1 LILGVLSVNI
11 FLERGDSMTD
21 IGINIAKRRTELG
34 LTQEELAKRMGY
46 KSKTSINKIEK
57 GINDIPQTKIVK
69 FAEVLRTTPAYLM
82 GWEKTEKKNNA
93 IVDIVARMRTDED
106 FLSLVESLNELE
118 AEKIIAFKQLISTL
132 LK

>member
-1 LILGVLSVNI
+1 MN
-11 FLERGDSMTD
+11 D
-21 IGINIAKRRTELG
+21 IGKNIARRRTELG
-34 LTQEELAKRMGY
+34 LTQEELAFLMGY

-82 GWEKTEKKNNA
+82 GWEQTEKKNNV

-106 FLSLVESLNELE
+106 FLSLVESLSRMD
-118 AEKIIAFKQLISTL
+118 AEKIAVFKQLLSTF

>member
-1 LILGVLSVNI
+1 
-11 FLERGDSMTD
+11 MTE
-21 IGINIAKRRTELG
+21 IGKNIAYRRTELG
-34 LTQEELAKRMGY
+34 MTQEELAKRMGY

-82 GWEKTEKKNNA
+82 GWEKTEKKNNV
-93 IVDIVARMRTDED
+93 IVDIVARLRTDDD
-106 FLSLVESLNELE
+106 FLSLVESLSRMD
-118 AEKIIAFKQLISTL
+118 AEKIAVFKQLISTF

>member
-1 LILGVLSVNI
+1 
-11 FLERGDSMTD
+11 MTE
-21 IGINIAKRRTELG
+21 IGKNIANRRTELG
-34 LTQEELAKRMGY
+34 MTQEELAKRMGY

-69 FAEVLRTTPAYLM
+69 FAEILRTTPAYLM

-93 IVDIVARMRTDED
+93 IADIVARMRTDED
-106 FLSLVESLNELE
+106 FLSLIESLSRMD
-118 AEKIIAFKQLISTL
+118 AEKIAVFKQLLSTF

>member
-1 LILGVLSVNI
+1 MILSVHSVNI
-11 FLERGDSMTD
+11 FLEGSDFVND
-21 IGINIAKRRTELG
+21 IGKNIARRRTELG
-34 LTQEELAKRMGY
+34 LTQEELAFLMGY

-69 FAEVLRTTPAYLM
+69 FAEVLRTTPSYLM
-82 GWEKTEKKNNA
+82 GWEQTEKKNNV

-106 FLSLVESLNELE
+106 FLSLVESLSRMD
-118 AEKIIAFKQLISTL
+118 AEKIAVFKQLLSTF

>member
-1 LILGVLSVNI
+1 
-11 FLERGDSMTD
+11 MTE
-21 IGINIAKRRTELG
+21 IGKNIANRRSELG
-34 LTQEELAKRMGY
+34 MTQEELAKRMGY

-106 FLSLVESLNELE
+106 FLSLVESLSRMD
-118 AEKIIAFKQLISTL
+118 AEKIAVFKQLLSTF

>member
-1 LILGVLSVNI
+1 
-11 FLERGDSMTD
+11 MTE
-21 IGINIAKRRTELG
+21 IGKHIANRRMELG
-34 LTQEELAKRMGY
+34 MTQEELAKRMGY

-69 FAEVLRTTPAYLM
+69 FAEILRTTPAYLM

-93 IVDIVARMRTDED
+93 IADIVARMRTDED
-106 FLSLVESLNELE
+106 FLSLIESLSRMD
-118 AEKIIAFKQLISTL
+118 AEKIAVFKQLLSTF

>member
-1 LILGVLSVNI
+1 
-11 FLERGDSMTD
+11 MTE
-21 IGINIAKRRTELG
+21 IGKNIANRRTELG
-34 LTQEELAKRMGY
+34 MTQEELAKRMGY

-69 FAEVLRTTPAYLM
+69 FAEILRTTPAYLM

-93 IVDIVARMRTDED
+93 IADIVARMRTDED
-106 FLSLVESLNELE
+106 FLSIIESLSRMD
-118 AEKIIAFKQLISTL
+118 AEKIAVFKQLLSTF

>member
-1 LILGVLSVNI
+1 
-11 FLERGDSMTD
+11 MTE
-21 IGINIAKRRTELG
+21 IGKNIAKRRIEIG

-82 GWEKTEKKNNA
+82 GWEKIEKKNNA

-106 FLSLVESLNELE
+106 FLSLVESLNKLDT
-118 AEKIIAFKQLISTL
+118 EKVTAIKQMISTF